1 MYPNNF
7 YIPNQT
13 MRFMPN
19 GLGINTAKSGGI
31 FSSLKSI
38 NWGGLL
44 NNANKTLNVVNQT
57 IPLVRQAGPMLNNM
71 KSMIKLASAFKDET
85 DTKEIKENITVN
97 RNEITNN
104 NSSSNYISDI
114 TNNQPIFFI

>member
-7 YIPNQT
+7 FIQNPT
-13 MRFMPN
+13 MRYIPN
-19 GLGINTAKSGGI
+19 GLGMLPNKTGGI
-31 FSSLKSI
+31 FSIFKNT
-38 NWGGLL
+38 NWSNLL

-85 DTKEIKENITVN
+85 DTKEKKNNIINDNISKEEPSTDNY
-97 RNEITNN
+97 TNN
-104 NSSSNYISDI
+104 INSNIP
-114 TNNQPIFFI
+114 NFFI